1 MKKFFLSL
9 IALMLSVSVFA
20 QAVVHTV
27 QRGETLESIAQKYG
41 VSTQDLLNANPDAK
55 EYLYTGMKISIPA
68 VQKAVANYEEKTV
81 ATQTTTS
88 TYTSSTSFSVSD
100 EGFYNMKGK
109 GGFVMGSMISWL
121 FPASDQCQKFNLG
134 FAIEAGYCYF
144 VHKNVYLEGLVGYGL
159 HSYTFKSE
167 YIKGYGSAGGG
178 HLKWHGINLPLHV
191 GGFLPCSE
199 KSALSVYG
207 GPRIQF
213 AVAGEQVTGSGSNEQ
228 KVKIGDMKGFS
239 RVTAY
244 VELGLEFQYN
254 DYAWGIVYDLGMGD
268 THKKENNLSISFR
281 GRVF

>member
-1 MKKFFLSL
+1 MKKIFLSL
-9 IALMLSVSVFA
+9 IVLMLSVSVFA

-41 VSTQDLLNANPDAK
+41 VTAQDLLNANPDAK
-55 EYLYTGMKISIPA
+55 EYLYTGMKISIPT
-68 VQKAVANYEEKTV
+68 VQKTVANNEEKPV
-81 ATQTTTS
+81 ATQTATS
-88 TYTSSTSFSVSD
+88 TYTPSTSFSVSD

-121 FPASDQCQKFNLG
+121 FPTSDQCQKFNLG

-159 HSYTFKSE
+159 HSYTYKSE
-167 YIKGYGSAGGG
+167 YIKGLGSVGGG
-178 HLKWHGINLPLHV
+178 QLMWHGINLPLHV
-191 GGFLPCSE
+191 GGFLPCSK
-199 KSALSVYG
+199 KSAFSVYG

-213 AVAGEQVTGSGSNEQ
+213 AVAGEKEENKQ
-228 KVKIGDMKGFS
+228 KVKIGDIKGFS